1 LLVSR
6 DGPAQ
11 VLNDGG
17 GPPIC
22 VMEDFPYETACAACD
37 PGDAIVLMSDGITEA
52 MDRDGALYGRERL
65 QALMQA
71 PLLQASAL
79 HAIGD
84 ELLASVKAFEAGA
97 EPADDQTLLVVRWL
111 GDPSGR
117 NSTGNAPL
125 PDKPLHANE
134 R

>member
-1 LLVSR
+1 
-6 DGPAQ
+6 
-11 VLNDGG
+11 
-17 GPPIC
+17 
-22 VMEDFPYETACAACD
+22 
-37 PGDAIVLMSDGITEA
+37 